1 MSPDISRR
9 RRLSSSVSVGDLSRA
24 VSDDGAKRDGR
35 GRRFEPNEAGRSLK
49 NRAGRQFAR
58 RRGRK
63 ETAAEVPPYGSRD
76 PALIGQGPI
85 VDSGT
90 EDPAPASSGANRCAR
105 RVGAIRASGA
115 TDTVTPSVRSATGAS
130 ASKGTGRYSIRIVGE
145 LLLALP
151 LPEFGRPLKALEL
164 HILAICVRSL
174 GCVRVLKDWLAD
186 GLWTVVEE
194 AREVLDWSALT
205 APVHPT
211 WREMW
216 SSQMMGR
223 ERVKLFHLGSRGC
236 GPNRGGPSG
245 R

>member
-1 MSPDISRR
+1 MD
-9 RRLSSSVSVGDLSRA
+9 SS
-24 VSDDGAKRDGR
+24 
-35 GRRFEPNEAGRSLK
+35 
-49 NRAGRQFAR
+49 
-58 RRGRK
+58 
-63 ETAAEVPPYGSRD
+63 
-76 PALIGQGPI
+76 
-85 VDSGT
+85 T

-105 RVGAIRASGA
+105 RVGAISASGA

-151 LPEFGRPLKALEL
+151 LPEFGQPLRALEL

-174 GCVRVLKDWLAD
+174 GCVGVLKDWLAD

-194 AREVLDWSALT
+194 VREVLDWSALT
-205 APVHPT
+205 APEPSDVAGCVAFPT
-211 WREMW
+211 NEAREI
-216 SSQMMGR
+216 
-223 ERVKLFHLGSRGC
+223 EAFHLGSRGY